1 MPAAGDPVKVAAPAN
16 GADAL
21 TDVTILHNPR
31 CSKSRATLELLAAR
45 GIRPRVFEYLRTPP
59 DRDEVERILGM
70 LGIGPRELM
79 RRDEPAYRDLGLD
92 NPQLDR
98 SELLAALVANP
109 GLIQRPIVIANGKA
123 AIGRPPEAVLGI
135 L

>member
-1 MPAAGDPVKVAAPAN
+1 LPAADDPVKVAAPAN

-45 GIRPRVFEYLRTPP
+45 GIQPRVVEYLKTPL
-59 DRDEVERILGM
+59 DTDELERILSM

-79 RRDEPAYRDLGLD
+79 RKDESAYRDLGLD

-109 GLIQRPIVIANGKA
+109 ALIQRPIVIANGKA
-123 AIGRPPEAVLGI
+123 AIGRPPEAI
-135 L
+135 LDIV

>member
-1 MPAAGDPVKVAAPAN
+1 LLAAGDPVKVAVQAN

-31 CSKSRATLELLAAR
+31 CSKSRATLELLASR
-45 GIRPRVFEYLRTPP
+45 GIQPRVVDYLKTPP
-59 DRDEVERILGM
+59 DRDELERILRM

-79 RRDEPAYRDLGLD
+79 RKDETAYRDLGLED
-92 NPQLDR
+92 PRLDR
-98 SELLAALVANP
+98 GELLAALVAHP
-109 GLIQRPIVIANGKA
+109 WLIQRPIVIANGKA
-123 AIGRPPEAVLGI
+123 AIGRPPEAVLDV

>member
-1 MPAAGDPVKVAAPAN
+1 M
-16 GADAL
+16 
-21 TDVTILHNPR
+21 TDVTILHNPS

-45 GIRPRVFEYLRTPP
+45 GIRPRVVDYLKTPP

-92 NPQLDR
+92 DPQLDR
-98 SELLAALVANP
+98 NELLAALVAHP
-109 GLIQRPIVIANGKA
+109 GLIQRPIVIASGKA
-123 AIGRPPEAVLGI
+123 AIGRPPEAI
-135 L
+135 LDIL